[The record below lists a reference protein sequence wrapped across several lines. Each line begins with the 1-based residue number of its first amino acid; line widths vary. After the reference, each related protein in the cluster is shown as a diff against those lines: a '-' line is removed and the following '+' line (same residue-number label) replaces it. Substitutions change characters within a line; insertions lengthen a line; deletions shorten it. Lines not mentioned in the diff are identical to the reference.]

1 MCIEISRTAENRIDK
16 QLREWVSEPSA
27 YTKTE
32 HWMNS
37 GISTEWQQQQQQQT
51 AVVVSTVRAHAHS
64 HSQAHQRAHIHQQQN
79 HSTDVYCY
87 LQ

>member
-64 HSQAHQRAHIHQQQN
+64 QAHQRAHIHQQQN